1 MLVAVFCVALALGI
15 AICAARPYLR
25 GEGEHHD

>member
-1 MLVAVFCVALALGI
+1 MLAMFCVALALGI

-25 GEGEHHD
+25 GEGEDND